1 MKTNIFTAILAL
13 LVVLPMKASPS
24 FLMMEVEDKKDIKL
38 QGDTEDEIEKSLHI
52 SFGAY
57 QVDNQEV
64 CVMSYDVYSNVSI
77 RILDTNG
84 WVMDDYTSGL
94 SPLQTVSFD
103 ISNYSAGT
111 YTLVITTPQGTY
123 LTGVFVVD

>member
-1 MKTNIFTAILAL
+1 MKTRIVTFLVLLLA
-13 LVVLPMKASPS
+13 VLPMQAFVSFNFFKA
-24 FLMMEVEDKKDIKL
+24 EDRTDIELK
-38 QGDTEDEIEKSLHI
+38 GDTEDEIEKSLHI

-64 CVMSYDVYSNVSI
+64 YVMSYDAYSNVSI
-77 RILDTNG
+77 RILDANG

-94 SPLQTVSFD
+94 SPLQTISFD
-103 ISNYSAGT
+103 ISNYSEGT

-123 LTGVFVVD
+123 LTGVFEVD

>member
-1 MKTNIFTAILAL
+1 MKTSIFTTILAS
-13 LVVLPMKASPS
+13 LVVLPMKAFPS

-38 QGDTEDEIEKSLHI
+38 QGDTEDDNKKSLVCP
-52 SFGAY
+52 FGAY

-64 CVMSYDVYSNVSI
+64 CVMSYDAYSNVSI
-77 RILDTNG
+77 RILDANG

-94 SPLQTVSFD
+94 SPLQTISFD
-103 ISNYSAGT
+103 ISNYSEGT

-123 LTGVFVVD
+123 LTGVFEVD